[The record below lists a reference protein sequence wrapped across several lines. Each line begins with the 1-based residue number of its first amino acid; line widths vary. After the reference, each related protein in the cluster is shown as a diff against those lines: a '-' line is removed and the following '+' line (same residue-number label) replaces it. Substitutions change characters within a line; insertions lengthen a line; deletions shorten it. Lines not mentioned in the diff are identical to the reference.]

1 MYLKNLFSDSL
12 TNDDGEEVS
21 TKEIKNHLMD
31 IINSENKRK
40 PLTDDAL
47 VVLLKE
53 KGYNIARRTIA
64 KYREQLSIPV
74 ARLRKEL

>member
-1 MYLKNLFSDSL
+1 M

-21 TKEIKNHLMD
+21 TKEIKTHLMD
-31 IINSENKRK
+31 VIDNENKRK
-40 PLTDDAL
+40 PYTDDAL
-47 VVLLKE
+47 VGLLKE

-64 KYREQLSIPV
+64 KYREQLNIPV

>member
-1 MYLKNLFSDSL
+1 VYLKNLFSDSL